1 MSEKASNLYIP
12 DYRAWEN
19 FYEKRAKRDQT
30 VGFGFETES
39 EALKQQ
45 QQEVLVNAE
54 RVKLSEQ
61 KQTEPKIINV
71 VSPTE
76 QTVQQATSAMKQT
89 RLKGKSKKTA
99 TGTRSRKTK
108 NQQQKKK
115 KKSQGKKPA
124 FSYRTL
130 KDIFS
135 KRK

>member
-1 MSEKASNLYIP
+1 MNEKASNLYIP

-19 FYEKRAKRDQT
+19 FYEKRAKKEQT

-45 QQEVLVNAE
+45 QQEIFVNTE
-54 RVKLSEQ
+54 RIKVCEQ

-89 RLKGKSKKTA
+89 RLKVKPKKKA
-99 TGTRSRKTK
+99 TGSRSKKTK
-108 NQQQKKK
+108 NQQKK
-115 KKSQGKKPA
+115 KKSQGKKSA

-135 KRK
+135 KRR